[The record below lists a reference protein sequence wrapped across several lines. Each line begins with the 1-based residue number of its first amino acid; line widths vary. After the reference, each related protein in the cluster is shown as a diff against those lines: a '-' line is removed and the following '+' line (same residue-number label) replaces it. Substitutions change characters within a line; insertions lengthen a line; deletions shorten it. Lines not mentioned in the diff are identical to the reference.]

1 MTRFKKL
8 SAADAEQ
15 IAHLHAQV
23 FDAAAAWPVS
33 TFQDLL
39 ELTRTRAIGAWREET
54 LSAFLV
60 AQYVKPEAEILTI
73 ATGPSFQRRGLANNL
88 VGRLQSELQKEGL
101 EKWLLEVAAD
111 NPQAI
116 AFYEKIGFQRDGR
129 RPEYY
134 KRLEG
139 TKIDAILM
147 SKPLARQET
156 N

>member
-1 MTRFKKL
+1 MTVVKDL
-8 SAADAEQ
+8 SAADADQ
-15 IAHLHAQV
+15 MAHLHAQV
-23 FDAAAAWPVS
+23 FDSAAAWQAS
-33 TFQDLL
+33 AFQDLL
-39 ELTRTRAIGAWREET
+39 ALASTRAIGAWRDER
-54 LSAFLV
+54 LAAFLV
-60 AQYVKPEAEILTI
+60 AQFVTPEAEILTI
-73 ATGPSFQRRGLANNL
+73 ATEPSFQRQGLANSL
-88 VGRLQSELQKEGL
+88 VEHLENELQKQGL

-111 NPQAI
+111 NHRAV

-139 TKIDAILM
+139 SRIDAILM